1 MIQEEKAAVQIS
13 VNDVILMRLG
23 AVDKSIDELGKRMD
37 RLEKR
42 MDKLEEKLVKLD
54 EKFTSR
60 MDKQDDKIEKLADK
74 IDELRK
80 DIKSSQNHGQIAT
93 ISAIGIGLSAVSI
106 TLGVLYALIFK

>member
-1 MIQEEKAAVQIS
+1 MIQEQRPAAQIS

-23 AVDKSIDELGKRMD
+23 DISQRMD

-42 MDKLEEKLVKLD
+42 MDKVEEKLVKLD
-54 EKFTSR
+54 EKFTAR

-74 IDELRK
+74 IDKLAGK
-80 DIKSSQNHGQIAT
+80 IDASQSHGQID
-93 ISAIGIGLSAVSI
+93 IYIICIWII